1 MLACSAHGTC
11 CLGGQHMQNNQLK
24 ALVERIEHLEE
35 EKAAI
40 GADIKEVYAE
50 AKGSGFDAKILR
62 RVVALRKLPESE
74 REEMQLMI
82 QTYMQAL

>member
-1 MLACSAHGTC
+1 
-11 CLGGQHMQNNQLK
+11 MQNNQLK

-40 GADIKEVYAE
+40 GADIKDVYAE

-62 RVVALRKLPESE
+62 RVVALRRLPEQE

>member
-1 MLACSAHGTC
+1 V
-11 CLGGQHMQNNQLK
+11 QNNQLK

>member
-1 MLACSAHGTC
+1 
-11 CLGGQHMQNNQLK
+11 MQNNQLK
-24 ALVERIEHLEE
+24 ALVERIEHLEA

>member
-1 MLACSAHGTC
+1 
-11 CLGGQHMQNNQLK
+11 MQNNQLK

-62 RVVALRKLPESE
+62 RVVALRKLPEQE

>member
-1 MLACSAHGTC
+1 MQRAWDVLPWEYLT
-11 CLGGQHMQNNQLK
+11 MQNNQLK
-24 ALVERIEHLEE
+24 ALVERIEHLEA

>member
-1 MLACSAHGTC
+1 MLPLEVTV
-11 CLGGQHMQNNQLK
+11 QNNQLK

>member
-1 MLACSAHGTC
+1 
-11 CLGGQHMQNNQLK
+11 MQNNQLK
-24 ALVERIEHLEE
+24 ALVERIEHLEA

-62 RVVALRKLPESE
+62 RVVALRKLPEAE

>member
-1 MLACSAHGTC
+1 MEVTV
-11 CLGGQHMQNNQLK
+11 QNNQLK

-62 RVVALRKLPESE
+62 RVVALRKLPEAE

>member
-1 MLACSAHGTC
+1 
-11 CLGGQHMQNNQLK
+11 MQNNQLK

-62 RVVALRKLPESE
+62 RVVALRRLPEQE

>member
-1 MLACSAHGTC
+1 MGRAAMEVTV
-11 CLGGQHMQNNQLK
+11 QNNQLK

-62 RVVALRKLPESE
+62 RVVALRKLPEAE

>member
-1 MLACSAHGTC
+1 
-11 CLGGQHMQNNQLK
+11 MQNNQLK
-24 ALVERIEHLEE
+24 ALVERIEHLEA

-40 GADIKEVYAE
+40 GADIKEVYTE

>member
-1 MLACSAHGTC
+1 
-11 CLGGQHMQNNQLK
+11 LK

>member
-1 MLACSAHGTC
+1 
-11 CLGGQHMQNNQLK
+11 MQNNQLK

>member
-1 MLACSAHGTC
+1 
-11 CLGGQHMQNNQLK
+11 MQNNQLK

-62 RVVALRKLPESE
+62 RVVALRRLPEAE

>member
-1 MLACSAHGTC
+1 MQRAWDVLPWEYLT
-11 CLGGQHMQNNQLK
+11 MQNNQLK
-24 ALVERIEHLEE
+24 ALVERIEHLEA

-62 RVVALRKLPESE
+62 RVVALRRLPEAE

>member
-1 MLACSAHGTC
+1 MQRAWDVLPLEVTV
-11 CLGGQHMQNNQLK
+11 QNNQLK
-24 ALVERIEHLEE
+24 ALVERIEHLEA

-50 AKGSGFDAKILR
+50 AKGSGFDSKILR

>member
-1 MLACSAHGTC
+1 MQRAWDVLPWEVT
-11 CLGGQHMQNNQLK
+11 MQNNQLK

-62 RVVALRKLPESE
+62 RVVALRKLPEAE

>member
-1 MLACSAHGTC
+1 MQRAWDVLPWEYLT
-11 CLGGQHMQNNQLK
+11 MQNNQLK
-24 ALVERIEHLEE
+24 ALVERIEHLEA

-50 AKGSGFDAKILR
+50 AKGSCFDAKILR
-62 RVVALRKLPESE
+62 RVVALRKLPETE

>member
-1 MLACSAHGTC
+1 
-11 CLGGQHMQNNQLK
+11 MQNNHLK
-24 ALVERIEHLEE
+24 SLVECIEHLEE
-35 EKAAI
+35 KKTAI
-40 GADIKEVYAE
+40 NGDIKEVYAN
-50 AKGSGFDAKILR
+50 AKSSGFDAKILR